1 MNGQTEII
9 WGEEVIPSSTSV
21 ESAPYELQETEIGLL
36 NSTWD
41 VKPFEWFLQDNGLS
55 YGVVQPGD
63 DKAEG
68 VPIIRAQNISGG
80 KVLLN
85 GIKLIDAKI
94 ESQYART
101 RLKGDELLITVVG
114 SLGDCVVTDESLKGF
129 NVARAVAVARFK
141 DAKDRAWLKYC
152 FQYGPIKAEIGNVAN
167 TTVQP
172 TLNLKEL
179 RQIPFPVPSPLEK
192 NTIVAVLSSLDDKI
206 DLLHQQN
213 TTLEALAET
222 LFRQWFVE
230 EAKEEWE
237 DCALEDICTTVASG
251 GTPSTRIDSYYNGEV
266 NWYSTKELRD
276 NYLFQS
282 ENRITEL
289 GLKNS
294 SAKMF
299 PANTVVI
306 AIYAAPTVG
315 RLGILANQA
324 CFNQAACGFVANPK
338 FCSFEFLFLFLKYQ
352 RAELNAMASGSAQ
365 QNLNVGKIRAYP
377 AFKVPSEYMD
387 SFLCIVRPL
396 FSKIKENSIQ
406 IRTLSTL
413 RDTLLPKLMSGE
425 VRVAY

>member
-1 MNGQTEII
+1 MSGQTEIM
-9 WGEEVIPSSTSV
+9 WGEEVLTNSK
-21 ESAPYELQETEIGLL
+21 APENGEYELQETEIGLL
-36 NSTWD
+36 NSTWE

-68 VPIIRAQNISGG
+68 IPIIRAQNISGG

-85 GIKLIDAKI
+85 GIKKIDAKI

-114 SLGDCVVTDESLKGF
+114 SLGDCVITDKSLKGF

-141 DAKDRAWLKYC
+141 DVEDRAWLKYC

-192 NTIVAVLSSLDDKI
+192 NAIVAVLSSLDDKI
-206 DLLHQQN
+206 DLLHRQN
-213 TTLEALAET
+213 ATLEALAET

-237 DCALEDICTTVASG
+237 DGAISDIIDFNPTYRLRKGELATYLEMSNVSSSTFNPSG
-251 GTPSTRIDSYYNGEV
+251 WYKREFNSGTKFKNGD
-266 NWYSTKELRD
+266 TL
-276 NYLFQS
+276 LA
-282 ENRITEL
+282 RITPCLENGKTAYVSFL
-289 GLKNS
+289 EEDEIGWGSTEYIIMRMKPQFHPFLS
-294 SAKMF
+294 Y
-299 PANTVVI
+299 VI
-306 AIYAAPTVG
+306 ARNSDFRDFAI
-315 RLGILANQA
+315 
-324 CFNQAACGFVANPK
+324 
-338 FCSFEFLFLFLKYQ
+338 SS
-352 RAELNAMASGSAQ
+352 MSGSSGRQRVQTDMLA
-365 QNLNVGKIRAYP
+365 GYDIKIP
-377 AFKVPSEYMD
+377 DKVTIQKMNEQLESI
-387 SFLCIVRPL
+387 S
-396 FSKIKENSIQ
+396 SKLIANAPQ
-406 IRTLSTL
+406 IETLSAL